1 MQPVYQKPKKYA
13 NAYTPLRTVL
23 YDCSDLDGKE
33 VRTIIKGAIV
43 ERFRQ
48 LCKEHGISYT
58 QLARLAGVSP
68 STVYSMLEPER
79 RDVSVATVKK
89 LCDGLELSIIEFF
102 DCDIF
107 RDLPP
112 EIE

>member
-1 MQPVYQKPKKYA
+1 MIALA
-13 NAYTPLRTVL
+13 NPNCKV
-23 YDCSDLDGKE
+23 
-33 VRTIIKGAIV
+33 VGAIILGAV
-43 ERFRQ
+43 TKRFQELCQERD
-48 LCKEHGISYT
+48 ISHT
-58 QLARLAGVSP
+58 ELARLAGVTP
-68 STVYSMLEPER
+68 STVYSMLKLGR
-79 RDVSVATVKK
+79 KDVGIVTIKK

>member
-1 MQPVYQKPKKYA
+1 MIK
-13 NAYTPLRTVL
+13 NAIT
-23 YDCSDLDGKE
+23 
-33 VRTIIKGAIV
+33 

-48 LCKEHGISYT
+48 LCKERNISYT

-68 STVYSMLEPER
+68 STVYSMLDPKR
-79 RDVSVATVKK
+79 KDVSAVTVKR
-89 LCDGLELSIIEFF
+89 LCDGLEMSVIEFF

-112 EIE
+112 EIK